1 MRLKQTKRFT
11 FLRMESWFFEPAF
24 LSLVKEIKV
33 MIKLVAGYRPIT
45 DEGRKLEFASSD
57 KLKFELTSPY
67 RKETLYQDFDCNVY
81 TYAQLAGNKIYF
93 MDGTTMELE
102 S

>member
-1 MRLKQTKRFT
+1 MRLKQTKTFT

-24 LSLVKEIKV
+24 LSLGIEIKV

-45 DEGRKLEFASSD
+45 DEGRKLEFASSA
-57 KLKFELTSPY
+57 KLKLELTSPY
-67 RKETLYQDFDCNVY
+67 KRETLYQDFNCNVY
-81 TYAQLAGNKIYF
+81 TYAQLAGTKVYF

-102 S
+102 Y

>member
-1 MRLKQTKRFT
+1 MRLKQTKTFT

-24 LSLVKEIKV
+24 LSLGIGIKV

-45 DEGRKLEFASSD
+45 NEGRKLEIASSANL
-57 KLKFELTSPY
+57 KLELTSPY
-67 RKETLYQDFDCNVY
+67 KGETLYQDFDCNLY
-81 TYAQLAGNKIYF
+81 TYAQLAGTKVHF